1 MYRAGSAGR
10 FHPFTGG
17 WNSIRDWDE
26 VITEVPRR
34 PIMQTPI
41 HFLSFDVLFIVVI
54 IVDDDVM
61 R

>member
-10 FHPFTGG
+10 FQPFTGG
-17 WNSIRDWDE
+17 WNSIRRWDE

-34 PIMQTPI
+34 PIMQTSI
-41 HFLSFDVLFIVVI
+41 HFLSFACFVVI